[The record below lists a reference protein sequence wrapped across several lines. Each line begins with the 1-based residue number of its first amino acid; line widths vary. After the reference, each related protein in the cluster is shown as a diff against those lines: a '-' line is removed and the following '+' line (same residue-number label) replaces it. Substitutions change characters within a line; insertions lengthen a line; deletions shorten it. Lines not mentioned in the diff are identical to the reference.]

1 MHGNGVIRPLWGVYQ
16 TETETKAIQYLV
28 LEWDY
33 DFDQR
38 PCGPL
43 QGKPLSAV
51 SRNRPARYVL
61 MPGYVVSKNDGDR
74 HYVSAAQLAFLY
86 KVDMRDCY
94 IYNPDNY
101 RTESEFR
108 MAQERMADLIKLAP
122 RYDGDYTLPTE

>member
-43 QGKPLSAV
+43 QGKPLS
-51 SRNRPARYVL
+51 
-61 MPGYVVSKNDGDR
+61 
-74 HYVSAAQLAFLY
+74 
-86 KVDMRDCY
+86 
-94 IYNPDNY
+94 
-101 RTESEFR
+101 EF
-108 MAQERMADLIKLAP
+108 
-122 RYDGDYTLPTE
+122 Y